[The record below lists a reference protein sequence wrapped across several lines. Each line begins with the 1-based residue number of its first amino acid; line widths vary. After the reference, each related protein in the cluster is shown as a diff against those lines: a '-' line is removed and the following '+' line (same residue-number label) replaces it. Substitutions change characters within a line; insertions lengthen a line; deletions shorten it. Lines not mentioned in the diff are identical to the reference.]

1 MGSGKSKT
9 VTKTET
15 LKAPEPLPSHSAAS
29 ITPTPRQQSR
39 IEGTPQSVQLLGE
52 DEAENVR
59 KTTNLI
65 G

>member
-1 MGSGKSKT
+1 MGSGSKT
-9 VTKTET
+9 VHKTET

-29 ITPTPRQQSR
+29 VSPTPRQQSR
-39 IEGTPQSVQLLGE
+39 IEGSAASVQLLGD
-52 DEAENVR
+52 DETENIR